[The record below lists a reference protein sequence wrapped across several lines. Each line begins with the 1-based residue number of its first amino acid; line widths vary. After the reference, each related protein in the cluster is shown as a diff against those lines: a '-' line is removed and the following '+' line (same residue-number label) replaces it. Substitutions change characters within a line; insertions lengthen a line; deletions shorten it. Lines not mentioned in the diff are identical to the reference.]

1 MASGAS
7 PQHMDDKRQRG
18 KDTLLKR
25 LPYSQEFSCLY
36 FLQFSISL
44 ITVAT
49 ILYGGYYHCH
59 SIPVPASDDFSEKLT
74 YTLRYCAFPQAVFL
88 LFAIMR
94 VGFKRGSTR
103 AINPLAGNEHL
114 VQTEKNILMNTVE
127 QLLCFLL
134 LVFALTTYLE
144 PEEMRI
150 IPLYS
155 LSFIVGRILFMIGYT
170 INPKYRSVGMSINF
184 FTNIFCVGHMIHLM
198 YTRGFVQS

>member
-1 MASGAS
+1 M
-7 PQHMDDKRQRG
+7 
-18 KDTLLKR
+18 
-25 LPYSQEFSCLY
+25 
-36 FLQFSISL
+36 FLSYAIQISSAVGTIL
-44 ITVAT
+44 T

-59 SIPVPASDDFSEKLT
+59 SIPVPASDDFSEKFM

-94 VGFKRGSTR
+94 VGSKRGSTR
-103 AINPLAGNEHL
+103 AIDPLAGNEHL

-150 IPLYS
+150 IPLLS
-155 LSFIVGRILFMIGYT
+155 LSFFVGRTFFMIGYT
-170 INPKYRSVGMSINF
+170 INPKYRSVGMWVNF
-184 FTNIFCVGHMIHLM
+184 LQTFFCIGYIIVLI
-198 YTRGFVQS
+198 YNRGFMYGVPATPSAADVPGTGKTEL

>member
-1 MASGAS
+1 MAEKDERPEPRPGLLSHLLPVGVAS
-7 PQHMDDKRQRG
+7 VV
-18 KDTLLKR
+18 LL
-25 LPYSQEFSCLY
+25 
-36 FLQFSISL
+36 
-44 ITVAT
+44 T

-59 SIPVPASDDFSEKLT
+59 SIPIPEPGEKLM

-94 VGFKRGSTR
+94 VGSKRGSTR

-114 VQTEKNILMNTVE
+114 IQTEKNILMNTVE

-170 INPKYRSVGMSINF
+170 INPKYRSFGIAINF
-184 FTNIFCVGHMIHLM
+184 FATFFFIGYTIYLM
-198 YTRGFVQS
+198 YTRGFMYGVPYSPPSSTPNTAGKTEL